1 MNMRERANQAARSV
15 CEALSVD
22 ANAKQFDVVVGIV
35 EQAIIDAILEA
46 TRQSGEAVMECCSPD
61 LDMAHKVSEE
71 IRRRQGALVTN
82 LKSLR

>member
-61 LDMAHKVSEE
+61 LDMAHKL
-71 IRRRQGALVTN
+71 RQEVENLNQALIAN
-82 LKSLR
+82 LSGMR